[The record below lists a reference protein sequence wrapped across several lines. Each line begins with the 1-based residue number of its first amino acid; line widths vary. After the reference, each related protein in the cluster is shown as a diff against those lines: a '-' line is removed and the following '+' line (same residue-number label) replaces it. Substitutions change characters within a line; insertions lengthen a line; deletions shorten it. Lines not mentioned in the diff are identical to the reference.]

1 MDAARGENMN
11 KRALIGVGGA
21 FGLLAA
27 GYAIRQLLK
36 RDDVRKRLGLDN
48 KKLLQSAS
56 MSDQQVDESSED
68 SFPASDPPSFT
79 PTTSIGSAREA

>member
-1 MDAARGENMN
+1 MN
-11 KRALIGVGGA
+11 KRALIVVGGA

-27 GYAIRQLLK
+27 GYAIQRLLK
-36 RDDVRKRLGLDN
+36 RDDIREKLGLND

-56 MSDQQVDESSED
+56 MRDDQVDASSED

-79 PTTSIGSAREA
+79 PTTSIGAARTE

>member
-1 MDAARGENMN
+1 MN
-11 KRALIGVGGA
+11 KRALITVGGA

-36 RDDVRKRLGLDN
+36 RDDVRERLGLNN
-48 KKLLQSAS
+48 KKLLQSAT
-56 MSDQQVDESSED
+56 MSDKHVDMASND

-79 PTTSIGSAREA
+79 PTTSLGASQ

>member
-1 MDAARGENMN
+1 MN
-11 KRALIGVGGA
+11 KRSLIVLGGA

-27 GYAIRQLLK
+27 GWGIRELLK
-36 RDDVRKRLGLDN
+36 RDDVRARFGLDN

-56 MSDQQVDESSED
+56 MRDGQVDMIGED

-79 PTTSIGSAREA
+79 PMTSLGSAR